1 MLLECSALSK
11 SYGRVEAL
19 KGVDFRLSSGLS
31 FIIGPNGSGK
41 TTLIKILARLIEP
54 DSGRITIN
62 GTDYRKVDGRRMGFS
77 FEKTVFPSRI
87 KIREYLS
94 AVAEFRG
101 EDNSDE
107 LIELFDLK
115 EYADR
120 RFGSL
125 SQGYKRRFLV
135 ALAFAGWPDVVF
147 LDEPFSNVDIIAK
160 KEMIERFYDLK
171 RKVSI
176 VVVSHVFSGLEDLDS
191 LLVLY
196 GGRVVANLIGRE
208 LEELQGFRAIF
219 DDGTVIENDLNELMG
234 RIRSGGRVVSIQ
246 PYTLEEIILRL
257 LGA

>member
-1 MLLECSALSK
+1 MLLECLGLSK

-19 KGVDFRLSSGLS
+19 RGVDFRLSSGLS

-41 TTLIKILARLIEP
+41 TTLIKILARLVEP

-62 GTDYRKVDGRRMGFS
+62 GTDYRKVDGRRIGFS

-87 KIREYLS
+87 KIGEYLS

-107 LIELFDLK
+107 LIELFGLK
-115 EYADR
+115 EYAGR

-135 ALAFAGWPDVVF
+135 ALAFAGWPDTVF

-160 KEMIERFYDLK
+160 NEMIKRFYDLK

-176 VVVSHVFSGLEDLDS
+176 VVVSHVFSGLENLDS

-196 GGRVVANLIGRE
+196 GGKVVANLIGKE
-208 LEELQGFRAIF
+208 LEELQGFRAVF
-219 DDGTVIENDLNELMG
+219 EDGSVVENDLDELMRLVREG
-234 RIRSGGRVVSIQ
+234 KDLARIE
-246 PYTLEEIILRL
+246 PYTLEEIILKM